1 MEEPIIH
8 KPCPSCRT
16 ENSVV
21 IRRNELCCTN
31 TDCHFSVGYCCPL
44 CDSDLNNAEFKDDG
58 RGLSFTCSRCKNTVP
73 LQKIEYVIENAMVVD
88 HHNRCTFC
96 NGPTIHRSDMNLSH
110 RCFFFPKCS
119 GQVDLFGTVKES
131 LVFLD
136 FETTGLEAGRDCII
150 EIGALKIDEDGYEH
164 TFQTFIKP
172 PVELSPHITQI
183 TGITNDMV
191 ADAPELDAVFSRFI
205 QFIGQSK
212 IVVHNADFDM
222 LWLLTASIQ
231 RQVKLPDNQVICTL
245 RWARQSGEAHCSLG
259 ALSKKYAIRHS
270 NAHRALAD
278 AVATKELFF
287 IFEGFKKSPRPQLT
301 LNEFMGMAE
310 KLVAKY
316 PTGTTALPR

>member
-1 MEEPIIH
+1 MKELIIH

-21 IRRNELCCTN
+21 IHKNTLVCTN
-31 TDCHFSVGYCCPL
+31 NDCHFSVGYCCPL
-44 CDSDLNNAEFKDDG
+44 CDADLDKAVFSDDG
-58 RGLSFTCSRCKNTVP
+58 RGPSFSCPQCKHKIP

-88 HHNRCTFC
+88 KNNRCAYC

-110 RCFFFPKCS
+110 RCFFFPTCS
-119 GQVDLFGTVKES
+119 GQVDLFGVAKES

-136 FETTGLEAGRDCII
+136 FETTGLEAGRDHII

-164 TFQTFIKP
+164 TYQTFIKP
-172 PVELSPHITQI
+172 PVDISAHITQI
-183 TGITNDMV
+183 TGITPEMV
-191 ADAPELDAVFSRFI
+191 QDSPSLESVFSQFLA
-205 QFIGQSK
+205 FIGSAK

-222 LWLLTASIQ
+222 LWLITSAL
-231 RQVKLPDNQVICTL
+231 KLNIDLQESEVICTL

-259 ALSKKYAIRHS
+259 ALSKKYSIRHS

-287 IFEGFKKSPRPQLT
+287 IFEGFKKSPRPQLSVKD
-301 LNEFMGMAE
+301 FRAQSQ
-310 KLVAKY
+310 KLVGKY
-316 PTGTTALPR
+316 APVG